1 MISLFPHQ
9 NPKSFF
15 RSAICFPLNNKWTSC
30 EITKE
35 YPIHVYLKHIS
46 GSLTVLLNWLPP
58 MRSAAVKGYSVK
70 NCVEKKPSFFNILPC
85 KALPKLSANQI
96 ELIFLLENCHPWSTI
111 VYCKNEFSLKLWI
124 MNRKPTSN
132 TWNVFTINT
141 VITSFDED
149 PELSNQYLT

>member
-1 MISLFPHQ
+1 MNLMRNYEGIPSILKTYFRFIDRIIGLITTHEISFSV
-9 NPKSFF
+9 KS
-15 RSAICFPLNNKWTSC
+15 
-30 EITKE
+30 
-35 YPIHVYLKHIS
+35 
-46 GSLTVLLNWLPP
+46 
-58 MRSAAVKGYSVK
+58 YSVK

-85 KALPKLSANQI
+85 KALPKLCANQI
-96 ELIFLLENCHPWSTI
+96 VLIFLLENCHPWSTI

-141 VITSFDED
+141 VTTSFDED